1 MPELAAN
8 SLPAEKPALTTRL
21 LRGGILAASR
31 GAGVAAQM
39 GVQIAVGA
47 LAGPAGIGVL
57 QLHMA
62 WGTLLGEVV
71 GAGEPTRA
79 LRDQAVHHRNGDRPS
94 VVSALRGSAKNI
106 VRYSAILLVLALL
119 VSLTPLQ
126 NAFNVSFG
134 PLLLSIV
141 ISAPLFALTRL
152 LAESLKAMEQALWA
166 VTLEN
171 TVMPV
176 TILLLCGALAL
187 GVFSVS
193 NALLLAGA
201 VGGLLLALLSL
212 TIILAKTLATEPAE
226 KNDEEQIQPL
236 RRSGELV
243 HFWLNG
249 LLNIAFLQL
258 PFLLMPFMMSA
269 EQIGRYAV
277 AHKLVNIITTL
288 LILLAAI
295 YGPRFSRAAAEHD
308 FSSLRRLLAET
319 QWVSLALFL
328 PTILAMIVLVNP
340 LTTLFSL
347 EEGTLLPLLVLLGVG
362 QLCNAATG
370 LSGVLL
376 NMSGAAHLEMRLL
389 LVTTV
394 LTVAGSIPLGLTYG
408 VHGIAVGIA
417 AGIATRN
424 AASYIAARR
433 HIKNLGLEHS

>member
-8 SLPAEKPALTTRL
+8 SQPAEEPVLTARL
-21 LRGGILAASR
+21 LHGGILAVSR

-39 GVQIAVGA
+39 GVQIVVGA
-47 LAGPAGIGVL
+47 LAGPSGIGVL

-79 LRDQAVHHRNGDRPS
+79 LRDQAVHHRNGDRTS
-94 VVSALRGSAKNI
+94 VVSALRGSAKHI
-106 VRYSAILLVLALL
+106 VRYSAMLLVLALL

-126 NAFNVSFG
+126 NAFNVSSG

-141 ISAPLFALTRL
+141 LSAPLFALTRL
-152 LAESLKAMEQALWA
+152 LAESLKATEQALWA

-171 TVMPV
+171 TIMPV
-176 TILLLCGALAL
+176 TILLLCGAIAL

-193 NALLLAGA
+193 SALLLAGA
-201 VGGLLLALLSL
+201 VAGLLLALLSL
-212 TIILAKTLATEPAE
+212 TAVLAKTLSTEPTE
-226 KNDEEQIQPL
+226 RTTEDEIRPL
-236 RRSGELV
+236 RRSGELA

-249 LLNIAFLQL
+249 LFNIAFLQL

-269 EQIGRYAV
+269 DQIGRYAV

-295 YGPRFSRAAAEHD
+295 YGPRFARAAAEQNAAC
-308 FSSLRRLLAET
+308 LRRLLAET

-328 PTILAMIVLVNP
+328 PTILAMIILINP
-340 LTTLFSL
+340 LTALFSL
-347 EEGTLLPLLVLLGVG
+347 DPGTLLPLLALLGVG

-376 NMSGAAHLEMRLL
+376 NMSGAAHVEMRLL
-389 LVTTV
+389 LVTTM
-394 LTVAGSIPLGLTYG
+394 LTVAGSVPLGLSYG